1 MTVKTNWVNGYCRPV
16 PKEPVVAE
24 RKKTTNRKPPG
35 MTNYITKAAM
45 ARYLDE
51 IAKAI
56 RFGNPRALETKANEL
71 RNTVDSYLV

>member
-1 MTVKTNWVNGYCRPV
+1 MTVKTNWVNGYCGGAPI
-16 PKEPVVAE
+16 VVTTAP
-24 RKKTTNRKPPG
+24 RRKTTKYKAPG
-35 MTNYITKAAM
+35 ASNYVTNAAM
-45 ARYLDE
+45 AKYLDE